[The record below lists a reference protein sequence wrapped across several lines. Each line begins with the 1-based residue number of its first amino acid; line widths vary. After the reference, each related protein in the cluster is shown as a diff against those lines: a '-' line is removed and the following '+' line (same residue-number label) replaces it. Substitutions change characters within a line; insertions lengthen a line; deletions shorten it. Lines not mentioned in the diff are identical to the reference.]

1 MIQQSVV
8 FEGRR
13 FSKWVKFGLPL
24 IGLTCFWLLNHEA
37 PLLFTSF
44 MISWGL
50 YYLLNPMVDYLE
62 RHSIRRGL
70 ASIIILFGFI
80 LIIYVVWLRFLT
92 FSSDLRTKVD
102 LDTFQR
108 NIVNR
113 LQSVGLWLENKV
125 PTVKR
130 YIQPEAESVEKTG
143 AGNSKK
149 VIIRTQQELDQLEA
163 VKLRT
168 VIEEKLNS
176 VIKKIIFEEAP
187 DLLRTILGLIPNLIL
202 IPYFTFFFLKDG
214 RFFKKTMIEWI
225 PNRYFEPAL
234 KFFFEMSRRMRSYLQ
249 STLLDCLLVGV
260 FVGIGS
266 YFVGAPYPVVLGT
279 IAFIF
284 NTIPL
289 LGPLIYGAICIVIP
303 VAAGKS
309 TDVIIGSIGVFVIS
323 RIFDDLFFTP
333 VLYGKSHHLHPVVVV
348 CSVLLGESIAGAWGM
363 FLAIPITS
371 LLILGASIIREISI
385 GEDAKPLPDSFAA
398 PFS

>member
-1 MIQQSVV
+1 MIAQNPVV
-8 FEGRR
+8 FEGKR
-13 FSKWVKFGLPL
+13 FSKWIKFGLPL
-24 IGLTCFWLLNHEA
+24 LALTFFWLLNHEA

-50 YYLLNPMVDYLE
+50 YYLLNPMVDFLE
-62 RHSIRRGL
+62 RHSIRRGFASLLVLL
-70 ASIIILFGFI
+70 ALILV
-80 LIIYVVWLRFLT
+80 IYLVWLRFLA

-102 LDTFQR
+102 LDSFQN

-113 LQSVGLWLENKV
+113 LQSVVVWVENKV

-130 YIQPEAESVEKTG
+130 YIEPPVDEKSARKMRLSADPEVAKE
-143 AGNSKK
+143 
-149 VIIRTQQELDQLEA
+149 QEA
-163 VKLRT
+163 AKLRK
-168 VIEEKLNS
+168 VIEEKLNAGIQK
-176 VIKKIIFEEAP
+176 VIFEEAP
-187 DLLRTILGLIPNLIL
+187 DLLKTLFSMIPNLIL

-214 RFFKKTMIEWI
+214 RFFKKTIIEWI

-234 KFFFEMSRRMRSYLQ
+234 KFFFEMSKRMRSYLQ
-249 STLLDCLLVGV
+249 STLLDCFLIGS

-289 LGPLIYGAICIVIP
+289 LGPLIYGAICILIP
-303 VAAGKS
+303 IAAGKP
-309 TDVIIGSIGVFVIS
+309 TDVIIGIAVVFALS
-323 RIFDDLFFTP
+323 RVCDDLFLTP
-333 VLYGKSHHLHPVVVV
+333 AIYGKSHHLHPVVVV

-385 GEDAKPLPDSFAA
+385 GEDAKPLPDSALA
-398 PFS
+398 PFA